1 MGGQECPKLRIGG
14 GQGDRGLSE
23 QSGKRLAGRGK
34 LGMFAGNFGEVR
46 GCRGDWRARGRK
58 KELSDRELSSSC
70 SEGLLGA
77 VEVGL
82 RRCQLDLKSRD
93 LRCLTAAKIG
103 ESVDNR
109 LVSQGSLF

>member
-1 MGGQECPKLRIGG
+1 M
-14 GQGDRGLSE
+14 
-23 QSGKRLAGRGK
+23 
-34 LGMFAGNFGEVR
+34 
-46 GCRGDWRARGRK
+46 
-58 KELSDRELSSSC
+58 KELGDRELGSSC

-82 RRCQLDLKSRD
+82 RRCQLNLKSRD